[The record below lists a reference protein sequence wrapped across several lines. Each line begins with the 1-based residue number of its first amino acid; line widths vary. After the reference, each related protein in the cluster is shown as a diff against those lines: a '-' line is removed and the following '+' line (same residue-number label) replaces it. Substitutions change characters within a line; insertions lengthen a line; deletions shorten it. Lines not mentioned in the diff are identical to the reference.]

1 MKKRHIAALFLA
13 LCCLLSACSGERV
26 SPWDQMPWGKLPA
39 AEQDGSL
46 RYSSVYDGEVVTPI
60 PFSEMEYVRPDTQAV
75 VEGFEAVTEIV
86 EHGGSAG
93 AVIDAFLAALEQYNW
108 YATMDSLAYILYC
121 SDTVKNA
128 SYLDEYDYLEGELP
142 LIRRALEECLVA
154 CANAAEK
161 EALES
166 DYFGEDALD
175 EYVDYSV
182 FTNAEYVRLSQ
193 QETALITEYM
203 EAVEAPRVTVDGESY
218 DYYALLESGEYD
230 AWELQELYLSQSVE
244 SLGDIYIRL
253 VKTRKQMAEVLG
265 YESYAD
271 YAYAIE
277 YERDYTP
284 AQADAYLEA
293 VKADLVPVF
302 AEYYD
307 SLAWYFLSYDAMDET
322 ALYRALE
329 DTVQELGA
337 PFTEAFDFLSEYG
350 LYDLHYSTD
359 KWNGSYMT
367 YLPSYE
373 SPFVY
378 LCPEGTDADFATFA
392 HEFGHFTDAYLN
404 YGTSESIDTAEVSSQ
419 GLEYLSLLHNGL
431 SDSTNERL
439 CKQVMFESLQC
450 FIFQSS
456 YADFER
462 QVYALDD
469 SELTV
474 DRICNIAL
482 HLSMQYGY
490 CYVGDEDFY
499 STCWTQIPHFFNA
512 PCYVISYCVSNDA
525 AMQLFEQEWAQTG
538 TGVETYLKL
547 LESNRDLPFCELLES
562 AGMETPFAAGR
573 TESLAVIFRTIL
585 LEE

>member
-1 MKKRHIAALFLA
+1 MKKRHIAALLLA
-13 LCCLLSACSGERV
+13 LCLLLSACSGGGH
-26 SPWDQMPWGKLPA
+26 SPWEQMPWGSFSALDA
-39 AEQDGSL
+39 DGSL
-46 RYSSVYDGEVVTPI
+46 RYSTVYDGELVTPI
-60 PFSEMEYVRPDTQAV
+60 PFAEMEYVRPDTQAV
-75 VEGFEAVTEIV
+75 VEGFAVATELAAS
-86 EHGGSAG
+86 GGSAD
-93 AVIDAFLAALEQYNW
+93 AVIAAFLAALERYNQ

-121 SDTVKNA
+121 SDTVGNA
-128 SYLDEYDYLEGELP
+128 AYLDEYDFLESELP
-142 LIRRALEECLVA
+142 LIRRAMEECLVA

-193 QETALITEYM
+193 QETALVTEYM
-203 EAVEAPRVTVDGESY
+203 EAVESPRITIDGESY
-218 DYYALLESGEYD
+218 DYNALLESGEYN
-230 AWELQELYLSQSVE
+230 AWELQELYLLQSVE

-253 VKTRKQMAEVLG
+253 VQTRKQMAEVLG

-271 YAYAIE
+271 YAYEIE
-277 YERDYTP
+277 FERDYTP

-302 AEYYD
+302 VEYYD
-307 SLAWYFLSYDAMDET
+307 SLSWYFLSYETMDET
-322 ALYRALE
+322 ALYGALE
-329 DTVQELGA
+329 ETVQELGT
-337 PFTEAFDFLSEYG
+337 PFTEAFAFLDKYG
-350 LYDLHYSTD
+350 LCDLHYSTD
-359 KWNGSYMT
+359 KWSGSYMT

-373 SPFVY
+373 SPFIY
-378 LCPEGTDADFATFA
+378 LCPDGTDADFATLA

-431 SDSTNERL
+431 PSRTSERL

-450 FIFQSS
+450 FIFQAS

-474 DRICNIAL
+474 ERICNIAL
-482 HLSMQYGY
+482 QLSMQYGY
-490 CYVGDEDFY
+490 CYVSEEDFY
-499 STCWTQIPHFFNA
+499 RTCWTQIPHFFNA
-512 PCYVISYCVSNDA
+512 PYYVISYCVSNDA
-525 AMQLFEQEWAQTG
+525 AMQLFELDWAQAG
-538 TGVETYLKL
+538 AGVEKYLTL
-547 LESNRDLPFCELLES
+547 LENNRELTFCELLES
-562 AGMETPFAAGR
+562 AGLATPFDAGR
-573 TESLAVIFRTIL
+573 TESLAALFRTIL
-585 LEE
+585 LED